1 MADNFENKESL
12 YTKDELLS
20 LGIYDLR
27 ELGRNVGVS
36 SPTSMKKEP
45 LVDAIL
51 SIIYGEAPRR
61 NIGKGRG
68 RPAKAKE
75 KPSKLYVDLIEKIE
89 TPDLDSSF
97 IYDEDVPYV
106 SSFNYDTLL
115 ESKVA
120 SYQSPYVNDALNDE
134 NIITLKKAVISFED
148 GKVYARKLKFI
159 QSEKDHEVPEMIVKD
174 FNLKDSDVVEF
185 LPDDFNKKVEQV
197 IKVNGNFVSRLNAST
212 GKNEWQEGVELYVND
227 DVLIKTN
234 TSNIIYAPTMNERQ
248 ILTEDIYNKLIDCE
262 FSVVKVCFD
271 KVKPSS
277 IAGNDIHRAEFYAT
291 CIGDEFESLAMA
303 EAAIER
309 VKFYSTVTRKTAIVI
324 DNLGWL
330 ISVIESFPKS
340 IYGNFINKL
349 ANLSKAVNGNITVVC
364 VCSHLPNEQVKTL
377 SGLFDNIILSEG
389 V

>member
-1 MADNFENKESL
+1 MADNLKNKEGL
-12 YTKDELLS
+12 YTKDELLG

-27 ELGRNVGVS
+27 ELGRDVGVS

-51 SIIYGEAPRR
+51 SILYGEAPKR

-75 KPSKLYVDLIEKIE
+75 KPNKLYVDLIERIE
-89 TPDLDSSF
+89 TPDVYSSF
-97 IYDEDVPYV
+97 ICDEDTSYE
-106 SSFNYDTLL
+106 SSFNYDRLL

-134 NIITLKKAVISFED
+134 NIITLKKAVVSFED
-148 GKVYARKLKFI
+148 EKVYARKLKFV
-159 QSEKDHEVPEMIVKD
+159 QSEKDHEIPDVIVKD
-174 FNLKDSDVVEF
+174 FNLKDCDVVEF

-197 IKVNGNFVSRLNAST
+197 IKVNGEFVSRLNSAI
-212 GKNEWQEGVELYVND
+212 GKNNSLDGIEIFINE
-227 DVLIKTN
+227 DVTIKTN
-234 TSNIIYAPTMNERQ
+234 TSNIVYASTMNERQ
-248 ILTEDIYNKLIDCE
+248 ILTEDIYRKMIDNE

-271 KVKPSS
+271 KVKTS
-277 IAGNDIHRAEFYAT
+277 NVETKDIHRAEFYAT

-303 EAAIER
+303 EAALER
-309 VKFYSTVTRKTAIVI
+309 VKFYSSVTRKTAIVI

-330 ISVIESFPKS
+330 MSVIESFPKT

-349 ANLSKAVNGNITVVC
+349 ANLSKMINGNITVVC
-364 VCSHLPNEQVKTL
+364 VCSHLPNEKIKLL
-377 SGLFDNIILSEG
+377 SGIFDNFILSEG